1 MNIFHVFV
9 AVAIETSRSVI
20 LDLHRSFGPKY
31 AETDREQ
38 ATRGAARSG
47 VPLRSI
53 GA

>member
-1 MNIFHVFV
+1 MYIFHVFV
-9 AVAIETSRSVI
+9 AVAIETSRSVFR
-20 LDLHRSFGPKY
+20 DPHRSFRPKY